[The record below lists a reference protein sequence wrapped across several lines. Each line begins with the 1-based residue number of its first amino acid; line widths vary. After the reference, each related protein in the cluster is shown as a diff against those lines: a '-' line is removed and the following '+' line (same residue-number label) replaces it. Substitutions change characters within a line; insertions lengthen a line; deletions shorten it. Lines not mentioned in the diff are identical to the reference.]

1 MPVVR
6 NPQYYFKEGFCYSDI
21 NTTFLKCRLKLKTIN
36 DVKSMSLYSLIDYIP
51 AYYFVCVINSFFI
64 SLYVDNFV
72 NNTQTFQIN
81 DSRQLPLIIPTE
93 EQLKSFRSLFNMAL
107 QIKKQR
113 LNNFISK
120 DNEEL
125 QLSEIQNKLDK
136 MVNVLYGI

>member
-1 MPVVR
+1 
-6 NPQYYFKEGFCYSDI
+6 
-21 NTTFLKCRLKLKTIN
+21 
-36 DVKSMSLYSLIDYIP
+36 MSLYSLIDYIP

-81 DSRQLPLIIPTE
+81 DSRQLPIIIPTE

-136 MVNVLYGI
+136 MVNALYGI